1 MVLTRSFNENNY
13 SNYWHNIDMTVNVG
27 PPWSVTTI
35 IYVFKEMKANIA
47 LQQLINREGGI
58 KYWLGK
64 TAFCD

>member
-1 MVLTRSFNENNY
+1 
-13 SNYWHNIDMTVNVG
+13 MTVNAALV
-27 PPWSVTTI
+27 PPCSVTTI

-58 KYWLGK
+58 KYWLCK